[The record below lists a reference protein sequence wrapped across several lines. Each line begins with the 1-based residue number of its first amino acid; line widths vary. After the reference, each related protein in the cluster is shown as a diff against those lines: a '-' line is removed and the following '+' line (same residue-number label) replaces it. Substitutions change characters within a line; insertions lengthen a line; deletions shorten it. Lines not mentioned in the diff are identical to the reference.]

1 MTETIFIFAATVVA
15 FSLFLVVYFIKSRSD
30 SDNVQS
36 PACGRCDCQRGQQQ
50 HGRPHRHPKQIEKAV
65 RPCSSAQ

>member
-1 MTETIFIFAATVVA
+1 MTEMIFIFAATVVA

-30 SDNVQS
+30 SENNQN

-50 HGRPHRHPKQIEKAV
+50 HGRPLRHPKQIEKAV
-65 RPCSSAQ
+65 RPCSTAQ